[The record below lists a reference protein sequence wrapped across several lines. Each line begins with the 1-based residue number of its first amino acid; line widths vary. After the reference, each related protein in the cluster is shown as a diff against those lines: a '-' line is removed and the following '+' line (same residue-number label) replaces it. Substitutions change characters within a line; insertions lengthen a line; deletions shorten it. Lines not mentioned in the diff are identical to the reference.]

1 MQELPEISVVIP
13 TRARPQLLRRAIRS
27 VLRQTFQRFEVVVVL
42 DGEDSV
48 TEKVIEEFADPRI
61 TLLTLHQIA
70 GGSQARNLG
79 VRKARGRYIALL
91 DDDDEWL
98 PTKLELQIELA
109 EACCA
114 LNFVVVTEYLYRAE
128 GQPDEIW
135 PAHLPA
141 PREPLSEFLFS
152 SRGGFQT
159 STYLCPRELLLR
171 VPFTNGLKK
180 HQDWDWFL
188 QLAAL
193 PGFQLLV
200 IPEPLSIYWVPQRS
214 RVSVSGHLDWSFSH
228 GWATSQRSLMTRK
241 AYARLVV
248 KICTRSA
255 RLQGAGLPALLL
267 LFRDLIRYGN
277 PTPVLFAEFFIAAI
291 LPDNLRARLRPAI
304 LHLRGAHPRLSAE
317 PDERTVVNPAPQ

>member
-1 MQELPEISVVIP
+1 MQDVPDISVVIP
-13 TRARPQLLRRAIRS
+13 TRARPQMLRRAIRS

-48 TEKVIEEFADPRI
+48 TEKVVEEFADPRL
-61 TLLTLHQIA
+61 TLLTLHRIA

-91 DDDDEWL
+91 DDDDEWR
-98 PTKLELQIELA
+98 PTKLEAQIEMA
-109 EACCA
+109 EACCG
-114 LNFVVVTEYLYRAE
+114 LNFAVVTEYFYRVE
-128 GQPDEIW
+128 GQTDEIW

-171 VPFTNGLKK
+171 VPFTIDLKK

-214 RVSVSGHLDWSFSH
+214 QVSVSGHLDWSFSH
-228 GWATSQRSLMTRK
+228 GWATSRRSLMTRK
-241 AYARLVV
+241 AYARFVV

-255 RLQGAGLPALLL
+255 LLQGAGLPAFLP
-267 LFRDLIRYGN
+267 LFRDLLLLGY
-277 PTPVLFAEFFIAAI
+277 PTPLLLAEFFVSAT
-291 LPDNLRARLRPAI
+291 LPDRLRHRLRPVV
-304 LHLRGAHPRLSAE
+304 LHLRSAVARMVGARTAAHPI
-317 PDERTVVNPAPQ
+317 AP